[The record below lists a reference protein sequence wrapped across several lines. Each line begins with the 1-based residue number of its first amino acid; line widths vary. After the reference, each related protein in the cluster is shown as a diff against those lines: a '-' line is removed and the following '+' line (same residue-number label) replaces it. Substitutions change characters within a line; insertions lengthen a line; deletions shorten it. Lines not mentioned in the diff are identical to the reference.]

1 MNIAQV
7 LVNAARS
14 KGERVALCIGPQE
27 VSTYTDLALSAAG
40 LAAAL
45 HGRFG
50 LQTGDRV
57 GVVMTNTPAYI
68 EVLFGIWWGGLVAV
82 PINARLH
89 AREVS
94 YILASA
100 GAKVC
105 FTNKDVEDVVGSI
118 ASEHDFTVVSVDSLE
133 YAKLKATD
141 ALTLQR
147 VAPETASWLFYTS
160 GTTGRPKGATLT
172 HRNLMVMLL
181 AYLGDITR
189 VTELSTILHA
199 APLSHG
205 TGLMALP
212 YVAKAAANV
221 VLESRSLDH
230 DEVLGLLGRY
240 SGVTMYHTPTM
251 VKRLVNHPTL
261 ATANLENLDTVFYGG
276 SPMYLADL
284 HQAIERLGPRLAQM
298 WAQAET
304 PNTGTVL
311 DKHHHADTTHPRYLE
326 RLSSAGI
333 ARTGIELR
341 IGNDDDNEVPAGE
354 LGEVLVRGDTVMAG
368 YWDAPEATAETL
380 RNGWLH
386 TGDLG
391 SMDKDGFLTIKD
403 RAKDMI
409 ISGGFNIYPRE
420 IEEVLQQHPAVLE
433 VSVFGRPHQDL
444 VEEVIACVVI
454 RPGTKVTDAE
464 LDALCLDNIA
474 RFKRPRAYHYL
485 KELPKSY
492 YGKILKRELRE
503 TMGAERESALAER
516 RQQGSEDND
525 NS

>member
-1 MNIAQV
+1 MNIAQ
-7 LVNAARS
+7 LLLAAARA
-14 KGERVALCIGPQE
+14 KGERPALCIGPE
-27 VSTYTDLALSAAG
+27 VVATYADLAASAAG

-45 HGRFG
+45 RGRFG
-50 LQTGDRV
+50 LQAGDRV
-57 GVVMTNTPAYI
+57 GIVMTNTPAYL

-100 GAKVC
+100 GTKVC
-105 FTNKDVEDVVGSI
+105 FTNKEVESVVGSI
-118 ASEHDFTVVSVDSLE
+118 AVERDFAVVSVDSPD
-133 YAKLKATD
+133 YARLAAHD
-141 ALTLQR
+141 PIALQR
-147 VAPETASWLFYTS
+147 VEAGGAGWLFYTS

-172 HRNLMVMLL
+172 HRNLMAMLL
-181 AYLGDITR
+181 GYLGDITH
-189 VTELSTILHA
+189 VTTRSTILHA

-230 DEVLGLLGRY
+230 DEVLELLGRY
-240 SGVTMYHTPTM
+240 RGVTMYHTPTM
-251 VKRLVNHPTL
+251 LKRLVNHPAL
-261 ATANLENLDTVFYGG
+261 AAARLENLDTVFYGG

-284 HQAIERLGPRLAQM
+284 HQAIDRLGPRLAQM

-341 IGNDDDNEVPAGE
+341 IGDENDDEVGAGA
-354 LGEVLVRGDTVMAG
+354 LGEILVRGDTVMAG

-433 VSVFGRPHQDL
+433 VSVFGRPHHDL
-444 VEEVIACVVI
+444 VEEVVACIVA
-454 RPGTKVTDAE
+454 RPGMTVTDAE

-474 RFKRPRAYHYL
+474 RFKRPRAYHRL
-485 KELPKSY
+485 QELPKSY

-503 TMGAERESALAER
+503 TIGAESDSALAER
-516 RQQGSEDND
+516 RQ
-525 NS
+525 

>member
-1 MNIAQV
+1 MHRAMWRGVQQRTGKKGVLTEMNIAQ
-7 LVNAARS
+7 LLANAARS
-14 KGERVALCIGPQE
+14 KGEYSALCLGPQQVATYSVLARH
-27 VSTYTDLALSAAG
+27 VSG
-40 LAAAL
+40 LAASL
-45 HGRFG
+45 RERLD
-50 LQTGDRV
+50 LQPGDRV
-57 GVVMTNTPAYI
+57 GIVMTNTPEYI
-68 EVLFGIWWGGLVAV
+68 EVLFAVWWAGLVAV

-89 AREVS
+89 LREIA
-94 YILASA
+94 YILESA
-100 GAKVC
+100 NAKAC
-105 FTNKDVEDVVGSI
+105 FTNKEIEDVVGPLQG
-118 ASEHDFTVVSVDSLE
+118 EGELE
-133 YAKLKATD
+133 IHPLSGRRRISQAHRSQA
-141 ALTLQR
+141 R
-147 VAPETASWLFYTS
+147 HAPCIRPCPEAPGWLFYTS

-172 HRNLMVMLL
+172 HRNLMMMLL
-181 AYLGDITR
+181 AYLADITH
-189 VTELSTILHA
+189 VTETSTIIHA

-212 YVAKAAANV
+212 YVAKAARNV

-230 DEVLGLLGRY
+230 DEVLGLLDTY

-251 VKRLVNHPTL
+251 VKRLVNHPALTS
-261 ATANLENLDTVFYGG
+261 ANLENLDTVFYGG

-311 DKHHHADTTHPRYLE
+311 DKGHHADIGHPRYVE

-341 IGNDDDNEVPAGE
+341 IGDENDDGVPPGE

-368 YWDAPEATAETL
+368 YWNQPKATAETL

-420 IEEVLQQHPAVLE
+420 IEEVLQRHPAVLE
-433 VSVFGRPHQDL
+433 VSVFGRPHNGPRRGSGGLHRHTPRRHSDRSGTRR
-444 VEEVIACVVI
+444 VV
-454 RPGTKVTDAE
+454 
-464 LDALCLDNIA
+464 
-474 RFKRPRAYHYL
+474 PRQYRA
-485 KELPKSY
+485 
-492 YGKILKRELRE
+492 I
-503 TMGAERESALAER
+503 
-516 RQQGSEDND
+516 
-525 NS
+525 

>member
-1 MNIAQV
+1 MNIAQL

-14 KGERVALCIGPQE
+14 KGEYPALCIGPRQ
-27 VSTYTDLALSAAG
+27 VATYSELARRAAG

-45 HGRFG
+45 RDRFG
-50 LQTGDRV
+50 LQPGERV
-57 GVVMTNTPAYI
+57 GVVMTNTPEYI
-68 EVLFGIWWGGLVAV
+68 EVLFGIWWSGLVAV

-89 AREVS
+89 AREIS
-94 YILASA
+94 YILGSA
-100 GAKVC
+100 GAKLC
-105 FTNKDVEDVVGSI
+105 FTNKDIEDVLSAI
-118 ASEHDFTVVSVDSLE
+118 ATDGGFRIVSVDSAE
-133 YAKLKATD
+133 YRNLRSRD
-141 ALTLQR
+141 ALTLQPI
-147 VAPETASWLFYTS
+147 APGSAGWLFYTS

-181 AYLGDITR
+181 TYLADITQ
-189 VTELSTILHA
+189 VTTLSTILHA

-230 DEVLGLLGRY
+230 DEVLGLLSQYR
-240 SGVTMYHTPTM
+240 GVTMYHTPTM
-251 VKRLVNHPTL
+251 VKRLVNHPSL
-261 ATANLENLDTVFYGG
+261 GSARLENLDTVFYGG

-284 HQAIERLGPRLAQM
+284 HRAIERLGPRLAQM

-311 DKHHHADTTHPRYLE
+311 DKHHHADTAHPRYLE

-341 IGNDDDNEVPAGE
+341 IGDENDNEVGPGE

-391 SMDKDGFLTIKD
+391 SMDEDGFLTIKD

-420 IEEVLQQHPAVLE
+420 IEEVLQRHPAVLE
-433 VSVFGRPHQDL
+433 VSVFGRPHHDL
-444 VEEVIACVVI
+444 VEEVIACVVT
-454 RPGTKVTDAE
+454 RPDAKVTDAE

-485 KELPKSY
+485 TELPKSY

-503 TMGAERESALAER
+503 TMGAEKDSALAER
-516 RQQGSEDND
+516 RQ
-525 NS
+525 

>member
-1 MNIAQV
+1 MNIAQ
-7 LVNAARS
+7 LLANAARS
-14 KGERVALCIGPQE
+14 KGERGALSIGPRQVATYAMLARH
-27 VSTYTDLALSAAG
+27 VSG
-40 LAAAL
+40 LATSL
-45 HGRFG
+45 RTRLD
-50 LQTGDRV
+50 LQPGDRV
-57 GVVMTNTPAYI
+57 GIVMTNTPEYI
-68 EVLFGIWWGGLVAV
+68 EVLFAVWWAGLIAV

-89 AREVS
+89 FREIAF
-94 YILASA
+94 ILESA
-100 GAKVC
+100 DAKAC
-105 FTNKDVEDVVGSI
+105 FTNKEVEDVVGPLQGKGSLKFVI
-118 ASEHDFTVVSVDSLE
+118 SVDGAEYRKLAQADGMTLTPTASE
-133 YAKLKATD
+133 
-141 ALTLQR
+141 
-147 VAPETASWLFYTS
+147 APGWLFYTS
-160 GTTGRPKGATLT
+160 GTTGRPKGAMLT
-172 HRNLMVMLL
+172 HRNLMMMLL
-181 AYLGDITR
+181 AYLADITHVDER
-189 VTELSTILHA
+189 STIIHA

-212 YVAKAAANV
+212 YVAKAAQNV
-221 VLESRSLDH
+221 VLENRSLDH
-230 DEVLGLLGRY
+230 DEVLGLLGTY

-251 VKRLVNHPTL
+251 VKRLVNHPAL
-261 ATANLENLDTVFYGG
+261 ASAKLENLDTVFYGG

-311 DKHHHADTTHPRYLE
+311 DKGHHADTGHPRYLE
-326 RLSSAGI
+326 RLSSAGT

-341 IGNDDDNEVPAGE
+341 IGDDNDDEVPPGE

-368 YWDAPEATAETL
+368 YWNQPEATAETL

-420 IEEVLQQHPAVLE
+420 IEEVLQRHPGVLE
-433 VSVFGRPHQDL
+433 VSVFGRPHHDL
-444 VEEVIACVVI
+444 VEEVIACVVT
-454 RPGTKVTDAE
+454 RPGATATEAE

-474 RFKRPRAYHYL
+474 RFKRPRAYHFL
-485 KELPKSY
+485 AELPKSY

-503 TMGAERESALAER
+503 SIGGEQSSALAER
-516 RQQGSEDND
+516 RQ
-525 NS
+525 

>member
-1 MNIAQV
+1 MNIAQ
-7 LVNAARS
+7 LLLAAARAN
-14 KGERVALCIGPQE
+14 GERPALCLGPT
-27 VSTYTDLALSAAG
+27 VVATYADLASRAAG
-40 LAAAL
+40 LASAL
-45 HGRFG
+45 RGRFG
-50 LQTGDRV
+50 LQAGDRV
-57 GVVMTNTPAYI
+57 GVAMTNTPAYL

-89 AREVS
+89 AREVA

-100 GAKVC
+100 GARVC
-105 FTNKDVEDVVGSI
+105 FTNEEIESVVGSI
-118 ASEHDFTVVSVDSLE
+118 APGRDLEVVSVDSPDHARLV
-133 YAKLKATD
+133 ASDGL
-141 ALTLQR
+141 ALQP
-147 VAPETASWLFYTS
+147 VAPGSAGWLFYTS

-172 HRNLMVMLL
+172 HRNLMAMLL
-181 AYLGDITR
+181 GYLADITQ
-189 VTELSTILHA
+189 VTPRSTILHA

-230 DEVLGLLGRY
+230 DEVLDLLGRY
-240 SGVTMYHTPTM
+240 RGVTMYHTPTM
-251 VKRLVNHPTL
+251 LKRLVNHPAL
-261 ATANLENLDTVFYGG
+261 ATARLENLDTVFYGG

-326 RLSSAGI
+326 RLSSAGV

-341 IGNDDDNEVPAGE
+341 IGDANDDEVAPGE
-354 LGEVLVRGDTVMAG
+354 LGEILVRGDTVMAG

-391 SMDKDGFLTIKD
+391 SMDEDGFLTIKD

-433 VSVFGRPHQDL
+433 VSVLGRPHHDL
-444 VEEVIACVVI
+444 VEEVVACIVA
-454 RPGTKVTDAE
+454 RPGMTVTDAE

-474 RFKRPRAYHYL
+474 RFKRPRAYCHL
-485 KELPKSY
+485 AELPKSY

-503 TMGAERESALAER
+503 TIGAEQQSALAER
-516 RQQGSEDND
+516 RQ
-525 NS
+525 

>member
-1 MNIAQV
+1 MNIAQ
-7 LVNAARS
+7 LLANAARS
-14 KGERVALCIGPQE
+14 KGEQTALCMGPRQ
-27 VSTYTDLALSAAG
+27 VATYTELVRRAAG

-45 HGRFG
+45 RSRFG
-50 LQTGDRV
+50 LQPGERV
-57 GVVMTNTPAYI
+57 GVVMTNAPEYI
-68 EVLFGIWWGGLVAV
+68 EVLFGIWWSGLVAV

-89 AREVS
+89 SREIS

-100 GAKVC
+100 GAKLC
-105 FTNKDVEDVVGSI
+105 FTNKDIEGVLSSI
-118 ASEHDFTVVSVDSLE
+118 ATNGAFQVVSVDSHE
-133 YAKLKATD
+133 YKILRETD
-141 ALTLQR
+141 ALALRR
-147 VAPETASWLFYTS
+147 VAPESPGWLFYTS
-160 GTTGRPKGATLT
+160 GTTGRPKGAILT

-181 AYLGDITR
+181 TYLADITH
-189 VTELSTILHA
+189 VTGQSTIIHA

-221 VLESRSLDH
+221 VLESRTLDH
-230 DEVLGLLGRY
+230 DEVLGLLAKYR
-240 SGVTMYHTPTM
+240 GVTMYHTPTM
-251 VKRLVNHPTL
+251 VKRLVNHPAL
-261 ATANLENLDTVFYGG
+261 GFAHLENLDTIFYGG

-311 DKHHHADTTHPRYLE
+311 DKHHHADKTHPRYLE

-333 ARTGIELR
+333 ARTGIEIR
-341 IGNDDDNEVPAGE
+341 IGDEDDNEVAPGE

-368 YWDAPEATAETL
+368 YWDAPEATAEAL

-391 SMDKDGFLTIKD
+391 SMDEDGFLTIKD

-420 IEEVLQQHPAVLE
+420 IEEVLQTHPAVLE
-433 VSVFGRPHQDL
+433 VSVFGRPHHDL
-444 VEEVIACVVI
+444 VEEVIACIVT
-454 RPGTKVTDAE
+454 RPGAKVTDAE

-485 KELPKSY
+485 AELPKSY

-503 TMGAERESALAER
+503 TMGAEKDSALAER
-516 RQQGSEDND
+516 RL
-525 NS
+525 